1 MQPTNE
7 ISIEKHCTA
16 VEQAYELTNLWKKKI
31 NSIKIAL
38 WPICINAIFI
48 EFFDTIESLLD

>member
-16 VEQAYELTNLWKKKI
+16 VEQAYELTSMGKKI
-31 NSIKIAL
+31 NQF
-38 WPICINAIFI
+38 N
-48 EFFDTIESLLD
+48 